1 MAKTTTKKEEGIEIL
16 EDPDVL
22 ANKAEEFFNNKRN
35 KNLVFGIGG
44 VIAAVIAGFLI
55 YKVYI
60 SNQNQEAQQ
69 EMFQAVYYFE
79 ADSLGKA
86 LNGDGINYG
95 FLDIKDTYSGTEAA
109 NLASFYAGASYMK
122 LGDYSSAIRN
132 LEDFSSSDYLVQ
144 ARAYA
149 LVGDANMELE
159 NYGAAVD
166 AYEQAAG
173 YKPNDQFTP
182 IYLQKL
188 AVAHEANGNFDAA
201 AAAYGKIVDEF
212 PNATLLQEAKKQKAR
227 LEGLAAE

>member
-1 MAKTTTKKEEGIEIL
+1 MAKTTTKKDEGIEIL

-95 FLDIKDTYSGTEAA
+95 FLDIMDTYSGTDAA

-132 LEDFSSSDYLVQ
+132 LEGFSSSDYLVQ

-159 NYGAAVD
+159 NYAAAVD
-166 AYEQAAG
+166 AYEQAAD
-173 YKPNDQFTP
+173 YMPNDQFTP
-182 IYLQKL
+182 IYLLKL
-188 AVAHEANGNFDAA
+188 AVAQEANGNFDGAA
-201 AAAYGKIVDEF
+201 DAYAKIVDEF